1 MRIWSNGKISLCQGE
16 DAGSIP
22 AIRHNSVMYYDKKLS
37 IVDYSTNYSNY
48 SNYSTLTTIVVSIIV
63 VLSLPFFASHP
74 KTKLLG
80 RIWLLSN

>member
-1 MRIWSNGKISLCQGE
+1 
-16 DAGSIP
+16 
-22 AIRHNSVMYYDKKLS
+22 MYYDKKLS
-37 IVDYSTNYSNY
+37 IVDYSTNY